1 MIKAIVSAY
10 FFLGV
15 TVFLIVAIFETIVT
29 LQYSNI
35 VHYFK
40 MHISSLILLVFIM
53 ILQSLG
59 QTSIKIELVTGPSTD
74 YDGHGPK

>member
-15 TVFLIVAIFETIVT
+15 TVFFIVAIFETIVT

-59 QTSIKIELVTGPSTD
+59 QTSIKIELVIGPSTD
-74 YDGHGPK
+74 CDGHGPK

>member
-15 TVFLIVAIFETIVT
+15 TVFFIVAIFETIVT

-40 MHISSLILLVFIM
+40 MHISSLIL
-53 ILQSLG
+53 
-59 QTSIKIELVTGPSTD
+59 
-74 YDGHGPK
+74 